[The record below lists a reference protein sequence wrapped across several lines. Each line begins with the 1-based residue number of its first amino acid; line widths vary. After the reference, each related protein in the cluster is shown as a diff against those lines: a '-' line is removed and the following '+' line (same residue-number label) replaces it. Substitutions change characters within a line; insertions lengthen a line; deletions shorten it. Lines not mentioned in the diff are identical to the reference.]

1 MVRAIPPTTSRA
13 RERKAFICSGPKF
26 APAGD
31 TNPGP
36 GAYSSPDA
44 WTRTR
49 RGTNTPPG
57 PGEAGVD
64 RRRVPDPV
72 PGTERLE
79 TGSEHVRDANHP
91 RSHPRPRPR
100 RSNAFFTAPPLAAAV
115 ADDPPPKPPIDESRR
130 RVDAALAARLAADAG
145 SITSGRPSVD
155 PRAMERPDAAKLRR
169 AKEARRRA
177 KLDAVQDGWRSLL
190 DEGSRR
196 ASSSN
201 GSGSGSRRRVD
212 DPPRP
217 EPTPGPGSYAA
228 PSAFRWNERISGKD
242 KARGTKPDRNGVTR
256 QGRLARTAEASP
268 GPGAYGDARGAFVSP
283 PKKGFGATRGVAF
296 TAAPRFAE
304 GDRDSPGPGRYDPTT
319 GAKAVPGTRA
329 HFGTSGARFRIPA
342 SVCSPPREVPS
353 SEVVPKSSV
362 PARAGGGFAR
372 GIPREPDPRP
382 RTLSISSTPGPG
394 AYDAPDVWRAAS
406 HRRGAGGVLS
416 DDPRLDPNPP
426 RRAPDETDP
435 NASPGPG
442 AYDVGR
448 RAREA
453 IPKGRSSLRS
463 RSARMAT
470 RTSDAPGPGRY
481 DGTHPHSR
489 MLRRSFNVTVD
500 GAFEPPR

>member
-1 MVRAIPPTTSRA
+1 
-13 RERKAFICSGPKF
+13 
-26 APAGD
+26 
-31 TNPGP
+31 
-36 GAYSSPDA
+36 
-44 WTRTR
+44 
-49 RGTNTPPG
+49 
-57 PGEAGVD
+57 
-64 RRRVPDPV
+64 
-72 PGTERLE
+72 
-79 TGSEHVRDANHP
+79 
-91 RSHPRPRPR
+91 
-100 RSNAFFTAPPLAAAV
+100 
-115 ADDPPPKPPIDESRR
+115 
-130 RVDAALAARLAADAG
+130 
-145 SITSGRPSVD
+145 
-155 PRAMERPDAAKLRR
+155 MERPDAAKLRR

-177 KLDAVQDGWRSLL
+177 KLDALQDGWRSLL

-201 GSGSGSRRRVD
+201 GSGSGSGSARRVD

-242 KARGTKPDRNGVTR
+242 KERGTKPDRIRVMK
-256 QGRLARTAEASP
+256 QGRLAKTAEASP

-283 PKKGFGATRGVAF
+283 PKNGFGATRGVAF

-342 SVCSPPREVPS
+342 SVCSPPREVLS
-353 SEVVPKSSV
+353 SEVVPTSEGPTSEVLTSEVPKSSV
-362 PARAGGGFAR
+362 PARAGGGFAH

-406 HRRGAGGVLS
+406 HRRGAGGLLS
-416 DDPRLDPNPP
+416 DDPRLDPNPQ

-470 RTSDAPGPGRY
+470 RMSDAPGPGRY